1 MSLLKEKK
9 KMEKRIVRI
18 QKLNDIDQDDW
29 KITFEDGI
37 FINKKHSDFFELVE
51 RGIELQIQTQRE
63 IKMTE
68 RPRAEETSVI
78 FEPDDEV
85 RKLEKEKVKKFRE
98 DVSNL
103 SLSKFNKKYPSKE
116 TGDTKN
122 E

>member
-1 MSLLKEKK
+1 MSLSKEKK

-37 FINKKHSDFFELVE
+37 FINKKHSDFFELIE

-78 FEPDDEV
+78 FEQDDEV

-116 TGDTKN
+116 MGDTKN
-122 E
+122 V

>member
-1 MSLLKEKK
+1 MSLSKEKK

-78 FEPDDEV
+78 FEQDDEV

-103 SLSKFNKKYPSKE
+103 SLSKFNKKYTSKE
-116 TGDTKN
+116 MGDTKN

>member
-1 MSLLKEKK
+1 
-9 KMEKRIVRI
+9 MERKIVRI

-78 FEPDDEV
+78 FEQDDEV

-116 TGDTKN
+116 MGDTKN
-122 E
+122 V

>member
-78 FEPDDEV
+78 FEQDDEV

-116 TGDTKN
+116 MGDTKN
-122 E
+122 A

>member
-1 MSLLKEKK
+1 
-9 KMEKRIVRI
+9 MERKIVRI

-29 KITFEDGI
+29 KITFDNDV
-37 FINKKHSDFFELVE
+37 FINKTHSDFFELVE
-51 RGIELQIQTQRE
+51 KGIEIQTQGER
-63 IKMTE
+63 KMSE

-78 FEPDDEV
+78 FEQDDEV

-116 TGDTKN
+116 MGDTKN
-122 E
+122 V

>member
-1 MSLLKEKK
+1 
-9 KMEKRIVRI
+9 MERKIVRI

-51 RGIELQIQTQRE
+51 KGIEIQTQGER
-63 IKMTE
+63 KMSE

-78 FEPDDEV
+78 FEQDDEV

-116 TGDTKN
+116 MGDTKN
-122 E
+122 V

>member
-78 FEPDDEV
+78 FEQDDEV

-116 TGDTKN
+116 MGDTKN
-122 E
+122 V

>member
-1 MSLLKEKK
+1 MSLSKEKK

-78 FEPDDEV
+78 FEQDDEV

-116 TGDTKN
+116 MGDTKN
-122 E
+122 A

>member
-78 FEPDDEV
+78 FEQDDEV

-103 SLSKFNKKYPSKE
+103 SLSKFNKKYTSKE
-116 TGDTKN
+116 MGDTKN

>member
-51 RGIELQIQTQRE
+51 KGIVQTQRE

-78 FEPDDEV
+78 FEQDDEV

-116 TGDTKN
+116 MGDTKN
-122 E
+122 V